1 MDLFDIQRLA
11 GAVLGL
17 TDDETDEV
25 IDTDEDFDTPLL
37 EKFGIDLDTFGNV
50 AEALL
55 PLTPMISSPLTKT
68 VYHAFVRQLS
78 NGDCLAICKC
88 KVELKNPKEAD
99 VHGIPPTQD

>member
-11 GAVLGL
+11 GAALGL

-68 VYHAFVRQLS
+68 VYHAFVRHLGG
-78 NGDCLAICKC
+78 GDCLAICKR
-88 KVELKNPKEAD
+88 KVVLEKPKEVNA
-99 VHGIPPTQD
+99 HG